1 MKKIFSMMMVCL
13 LTASVCQAQSYRKEA
28 IDCLGTEGDGSQTLR
43 VTGIGKNKADAIEQA
58 KKDAVA
64 AVIFEGI
71 HGGMSGCETRPL
83 TYERDARRNHE
94 DYFDVFFR
102 DNGMY
107 SQFVTF
113 DDRKIRS
120 NTKVKN
126 KAFKSYRVTVR
137 VLRPELKRRLQED
150 GIIK

>member
-1 MKKIFSMMMVCL
+1 
-13 LTASVCQAQSYRKEA
+13 
-28 IDCLGTEGDGSQTLR
+28 
-43 VTGIGKNKADAIEQA
+43 
-58 KKDAVA
+58 
-64 AVIFEGI
+64 
-71 HGGMSGCETRPL
+71 
-83 TYERDARRNHE
+83 
-94 DYFDVFFR
+94 
-102 DNGMY
+102 MY